1 MVFTSSYYD
10 SVGIFIIQWKV
21 IRFLWF
27 SIKLW
32 PFWIKIYLYFLPY
45 LYFSLI
51 RWTDMKLF
59 MLMYHIFVVIQS
71 LVFFLSVS
79 LIIANRSQ
87 HDSVVWFDWIKM
99 FFLFD
104 PKNNPIR
111 FYHNLALHSLQSK
124 TIDECRWLWRSHET

>member
-1 MVFTSSYYD
+1 MVFVPLFYD
-10 SVGIFIIQWKV
+10 LVGIFIIQWKV
-21 IRFLWF
+21 IRSLWF

-32 PFWIKIYLYFLPY
+32 LFWIKIYLYFLPY

-87 HDSVVWFDWIKM
+87 YDSVVWFDWIKM

>member
-71 LVFFLSVS
+71 LVSFLSVS

-87 HDSVVWFDWIKM
+87 HDSVVWFDRIKM

-111 FYHNLALHSLQSK
+111 FYHNLVLHSLQSK
-124 TIDECRWLWRSHET
+124 TIDECGWLWRSHET

>member
-1 MVFTSSYYD
+1 MVFVPLFYD
-10 SVGIFIIQWKV
+10 LVGIFIIQWKV
-21 IRFLWF
+21 IRSLWF

-45 LYFSLI
+45 FYFSLI

-71 LVFFLSVS
+71 LVSFLFVS